1 MNIVITILII
11 YFLIGIFRALLL
23 FLQPSH
29 NRPIAVANLQLKY
42 ILISIV
48 FWLPLVILRIKEVGI
63 KTFWRWEIRTIK
75 NIFTK

>member
-1 MNIVITILII
+1 MNILITILII

-23 FLQPSH
+23 FLQPFH

-63 KTFWRWEIRTIK
+63 KTFWRWEIKTIK